1 MKHLLIAIACCL
13 AVAGSAQTEWGF
25 ASLTDSSAVTRP
37 AWVIYEP
44 ITAEYQDAV
53 ANALYGGWEFFND
66 WQEGWLPWLGLQNSG
81 CFCAENGEEW
91 ASADE
96 WLEMYFSGQFP
107 APAPIEVDVYQTSQ
121 NLFEIADFEIAG
133 GFGSEYAD
141 LEGWL
146 IVPEASVG
154 YHGGWRLEFM
164 TVNCNPIVCCNCEA
178 SVCGQSGHERSFYVE
193 PGFSIPSGWYLLFK
207 LPESYASGSSPIT
220 DYWTSNAWSCIGCE
234 GCTDPDA
241 CNYYDYDI
249 TDDSKCNY
257 ISCNQ
262 GCMDELACNFD
273 AEATFD
279 NATCNYAIP
288 GYTCDGT
295 LATAFCG
302 EGTVWND
309 VLQQCIVADPTP
321 VGEACVG
328 DLDGDG
334 LRAVSDL
341 LLFLSVFGEP
351 CSDLDEATADWP
363 QAILFIESSADA
375 QLIGS
380 AEEDLLTYMFEGA
393 PFQEWWGWSASGPPD
408 LSDSNVVA
416 DFLYWMNWPG
426 FIQGTSNAPPAQL
439 VPIPQE
445 GSTGSDSFGNDIEEF
460 KFLTSE
466 FEILSSAGSNLQFV
480 ALTPRV
486 MNNGSLLRYSSIGYD
501 WTGAPSG
508 SSYQTTST
516 SGASMIDLI
525 YSGDY
530 WPNSTYRVHTNS
542 GTLNHNVGGES
553 GPCYFRGGTY
563 IIE

>member
-1 MKHLLIAIACCL
+1 MKHLLTAIACCL

-81 CFCAENGEEW
+81 CSCAENGEEW
-91 ASADE
+91 AAADE

-107 APAPIEVDVYQTSQ
+107 APAPIEVDVHQTSQ

-154 YHGGWRLEFM
+154 HHGGWRIEFM

-234 GCTDPDA
+234 GCTDADA

-279 NATCNYAIP
+279 NATCSYAIP

-309 VLQQCIVADPTP
+309 ALQQCIVADPTP
-321 VGEACVG
+321 VGETCLG

-351 CSDLDEATADWP
+351 CSDQEVEENELS
-363 QAILFIESSADA
+363 AIVFMECNADA
-375 QLIGS
+375 LGNGPNEQDI
-380 AEEDLLTYMFEGA
+380 LTYMVEENFSGTWFGFYVNGA
-393 PFQEWWGWSASGPPD
+393 PNNP
-408 LSDSNVVA
+408 SDA
-416 DFLYWMNWPG
+416 DAMATYMDWPG
-426 FIQGTSNAPPAQL
+426 WINGTENNLIGTMTAA
-439 VPIPQE
+439 VPTESI
-445 GSTGSDSFGNDIEEF
+445 GTDSFGNANLAHAFETIEIPQNTLNGQTWF
-460 KFLTSE
+460 SVWVP
-466 FEILSSAGSNLQFV
+466 LQ
-480 ALTPRV
+480 LLEESDLPQTI
-486 MNNGSLLRYSSIGYD
+486 MYNYNGQANSFTAAQVS
-501 WTGAPSG
+501 
-508 SSYQTTST
+508 TST
-516 SGASMIDLI
+516 SSIDVE
-525 YSGDY
+525 YSGPN
-530 WPNSTYRVHTNS
+530 WPHGTYRVFTS
-542 GTLNHNVGGES
+542 GLNAGLNVGS
-553 GPCYFRGGTY
+553 GWNASNYYLKGGD
-563 IIE
+563 